1 MGEDS
6 NQVTTVKIY
15 HQTYQVRSGDDP
27 EYIKRLAQYVDET
40 MTEVFE
46 STSSVDSIKVA
57 VLAALN
63 IADDYYRAQETLE
76 RRENEIKQ
84 RAQDLSER
92 LLAALEPLNRASGT
106 STE

>member
-1 MGEDS
+1 MTSVDIYGRRYNIGGEQDS
-6 NQVTTVKIY
+6 ETI
-15 HQTYQVRSGDDP
+15 QTLAEYVDRRMRQMAGQAKSGDD
-27 EYIKRLAQYVDET
+27 VG
-40 MTEVFE
+40 
-46 STSSVDSIKVA
+46 VA

-92 LLAALEPLNRASGT
+92 LLAALEPLNHDSGT